1 LSDATPA
8 ERATAASVATQS
20 IDKKTKG
27 SEPGGGDDNVHGPVE
42 EAACEGKE
50 PNQAEEDRQPS
61 DSFGVDEA
69 LFGPCVGVAV
79 MVKIGAD
86 DACDNT
92 RADEFGEA
100 KYHRHKTRHDRH
112 VDDSEVRDNGR
123 GRDTTRKVEQL

>member
-8 ERATAASVATQS
+8 ECATAASVAIQS
-20 IDKKTKG
+20 IDKKTEG
-27 SEPGGGDDNVHGPVE
+27 SEPGGGDDNIHGPVE

-61 DSFGVDEA
+61 DSFGIDEA
-69 LFGPCVGVAV
+69 LFGPCVGLAV

-92 RADEFGEA
+92 CADEFGEA
-100 KYHRHKTRHDRH
+100 KCDRHKTGYDRH
-112 VDDSEVRDNGR
+112 VEGSEVGDNGR
-123 GRDTTRKVEQL
+123 GRDTTRKVV